1 MRRAEPSELNAKV
14 VPVLAATLSKKD
26 VERLFPIRF
35 DDMDPFSEPEPSQ
48 GALVQLKSGPFAVV
62 VWGKSTGNL
71 TVSLPEKADTG
82 KVIAALLAEAPL
94 SSKAITWRLDVAAPK
109 RARAA
114 ATACTVSTTSTA
126 KRRSRPQARPH
137 VGAHAMAAKK
147 PARKAAHQLA
157 PRRKR

>member
-26 VERLFPIRF
+26 VERLFPVRF
-35 DDMDPFSEPEPSQ
+35 DDMDPFSEPEPSK

-82 KVIAALLAEAPL
+82 KVIAALLAEAPV
-94 SSKAITWRLDVAAPK
+94 SSKAITWRLDVPAPK

-114 ATACTVSTTSTA
+114 TAVSTTSAA
-126 KRRSRPQARPH
+126 KRRSRPQARPG

-147 PARKAAHQLA
+147 PARKAAHHLA